1 LCLCTCGCSCAPVL
15 FVHGVQRRCTGCRPQ
30 GSRAQDLRHVP
41 WILWAART
49 EGEYSCRC
57 PRAPV
62 PKTHIDTNTHTLAR
76 APTRTHARARTYAVA
91 NARRDPRRR
100 THVCVYTR
108 FYRTQP
114 ATSIRSVIADELW
127 LGNAAEDLFDAVV
140 EHLEGPRVSLRTVP
154 GVPVDVR
161 RGPVSIPSSQ
171 RAGTNGSEV
180 VVRARQSCKLQR
192 PRCNSRPMRSAEAQQ
207 AVTYRYVAAS
217 LCMKS
222 GSSASAR
229 DRIGLCVG
237 LAGTGSAPRATC
249 SRPCM
254 DLAHD
259 TGRRKRGAASVGV
272 KVTGSL
278 RLRSRGHWQVR
289 AWGLGDCGGMC
300 ASTPGPV
307 VAKKPPGAL
316 DGARERV

>member
-1 LCLCTCGCSCAPVL
+1 MHVHVLLSYAAGDIDTLGDCSATRPKISLTLWSSTWKGPECPSCAW
-15 FVHGVQRRCTGCRPQ
+15 
-30 GSRAQDLRHVP
+30 S
-41 WILWAART
+41 
-49 EGEYSCRC
+49 
-57 PRAPV
+57 
-62 PKTHIDTNTHTLAR
+62 TH
-76 APTRTHARARTYAVA
+76 
-91 NARRDPRRR
+91 
-100 THVCVYTR
+100 
-108 FYRTQP
+108 
-114 ATSIRSVIADELW
+114 
-127 LGNAAEDLFDAVV
+127 
-140 EHLEGPRVSLRTVP
+140 
-154 GVPVDVR
+154 VR

-171 RAGTNGSEV
+171 RAGKNCSEV